1 MDILDSIEAM
11 QAWRRSLPNDVR
23 VGFAPTMGNLHAGH
37 ISLIDQAAKE
47 SDLVVASIFVN
58 PMQFGAN
65 EDLEAYPRT
74 MAADLEK
81 LEAAGTAAVFTP
93 TIDDI
98 YPEGVDQHTAVEVP
112 GLTDV
117 LCGASRAGHFKGVTT
132 VVSKLFGA
140 VRPDV
145 AVFGAK
151 DLQQVLVIKK
161 MVRDLL
167 LPADI
172 VTVPTMRDTD
182 GLAMSSRNGYLTPAE
197 RQLAPRFSQALAD
210 CAEAIE
216 NDHSAVE
223 MSLNTARDALIDHG
237 FKVDYLEARR
247 TFDLSLATK
256 VDEEIALFGAV
267 YLGKTRLIDNRVISP
282 S

>member
-11 QAWRRSLPNDVR
+11 QAWRRSLPNDAR

-37 ISLIDQAAKE
+37 ISLIDQATQE
-47 SDLVVASIFVN
+47 SDRVVASIFVN

-167 LPADI
+167 LPTDI
-172 VTVPTMRDTD
+172 VTVPTMRETD

-223 MSLNTARDALIDHG
+223 VSLNTARDALTDHG
-237 FKVDYLEARR
+237 FKIDYLEARR

-282 S
+282 Y